1 MLDEHQKKIS
11 DQNMNMLG
19 LEVKRINYCEK
30 SKRKDRPFVEFFD
43 ENVMDKDR
51 SSKTHVKRVRKTID
65 CEKI

>member
-1 MLDEHQKKIS
+1 
-11 DQNMNMLG
+11 MNMLG